1 MQIELELK
9 VDESIYGGLQIL
21 VGDKF
26 LDLSVRNRLAAFDNI
41 FS

>member
-1 MQIELELK
+1 LELK
-9 VDESIYGGLQIL
+9 VDESILGGLQIL

-26 LDLSVRNRLAAFDNI
+26 LDLSVRNRLAAYEQI